1 MRRVF
6 LAPVLLGFAAFVGCS
21 TIQSLSSLAG
31 LGMSDEDLN
40 KAAAEAFED
49 LKKKETIETNAYIN
63 RYVKCVANNIVEV
76 TQDPTGVK
84 QWEVVV
90 FRNNAVNAFA
100 LPGGKIGVYTG
111 LLSVAKNQN
120 QLAAVIGHEVGH
132 VIKEHGKARMQMS
145 QIANVALETAGMSTD
160 NAMVIQAVGL
170 GAQYGILLPFSR
182 SHESEADEVGLKLMA
197 MAGFDPQESV
207 KLWQNMAAMGGDK
220 PPEMM
225 STHPSDQTRIK
236 DLQANMP
243 DALALSQVA
252 RGQGRNPSCQ

>member
-1 MRRVF
+1 M
-6 LAPVLLGFAAFVGCS
+6 
-21 TIQSLSSLAG
+21 
-31 LGMSDEDLN
+31 
-40 KAAAEAFED
+40 
-49 LKKKETIETNAYIN
+49 
-63 RYVKCVANNIVEV
+63 
-76 TQDPTGVK
+76 
-84 QWEVVV
+84 
-90 FRNNAVNAFA
+90 
-100 LPGGKIGVYTG
+100 
-111 LLSVAKNQN
+111 AKNQN